1 MIRLLLISVIFLLS
15 VNCEQSYSQE
25 SKAYKK
31 KGLSYKTPLLKP
43 KYPSYNL
50 AATYMLTQKAK
61 RGDPF
66 AQHELGIRYILG
78 VGIPKDSVKAAHW
91 IKEAASKNLPAA
103 NFNYGIMLLNG
114 IGVDWNPFD
123 AFTNFK
129 VSAASGMV
137 QAQYILGLTYTD
149 NLVVSKDMT
158 KAYNWLK
165 KSADKGFEEAKKVI
179 IELNKNNS
187 IVLADSSLKD
197 EDITYSISNEANSSN
212 FTNYDLEYYDF
223 DKDTLTV
230 DEEIEYLNEVMS
242 SDKDELKK
250 MLKVEFVADSTKSKD
265 TSATGIINFA
275 ALSGSPEALLLNG
288 RFFEHGIGK
297 KKNLI
302 TASANYLKA
311 FRLGSYKAAELLL
324 EISQDKGFYKKLES
338 EIKNKNPFAM
348 YVWAGLVGLGMN
360 YSLTQD
366 QALDL
371 LKKAQKQ
378 NHIDSI
384 IELGL
389 AYYTGTIV
397 VKDTIKAINYFN
409 EAIELG
415 SSEAQIRLA
424 LINIQKNGSSEMA
437 DEISILNKYAN
448 NGSVLAV
455 AALAFCYEKGL
466 GVDMK
471 KAKAAKLYRKAA
483 QRGNEAA
490 FNSLQKMYDSLRP
503 PDEEFQIYF

>member
-1 MIRLLLISVIFLLS
+1 MIKLLLVSIILFFSMSI
-15 VNCEQSYSQE
+15 NQSYSQE

-61 RGDPF
+61 KGDPF

-78 VGIPKDSVKAAHW
+78 IGIPKDSVKAAHW
-91 IKEAASKNLPAA
+91 IKEAASKKLPAA
-103 NFNYGIMLLNG
+103 NFNYGIMLSNE
-114 IGVDWNPFD
+114 IGVDWNPFE
-123 AFTNFK
+123 AFKNFK
-129 VSAASGMV
+129 VAGASGME

-149 NLVVSKDMT
+149 NLVVSKNMT
-158 KAYNWLK
+158 KAYSWLK
-165 KSADKGFEEAKKVI
+165 KSADKGFYEAKRVLA
-179 IELNKNNS
+179 ELNKNNS
-187 IVLADSSLKD
+187 IVLADSSMKN
-197 EDITYSISNEANSSN
+197 EEVTYSISNEPNTSN

-230 DEEIEYLNEVMS
+230 DEEIEYLNEVLS
-242 SDKDELKK
+242 SNKDELKK
-250 MLKVEFVADSTKSKD
+250 ILKVEFHPEENISID

-302 TASANYLKA
+302 TASASYLKA

-324 EISQDKGFYKKLES
+324 EISQGQGFYKKLES
-338 EIKNKNPFAM
+338 EIKNKNAFAM

-360 YSLTQD
+360 YSLTEE

-371 LKKAQKQ
+371 LKKAEKQK
-378 NHIDSI
+378 HIDSI

-397 VKDTIKAINYFN
+397 VKDTIKAVDYFN

-415 SSEAQIRLA
+415 SSEAQIRLS
-424 LINIQKNGSSEMA
+424 LINIKKNGNSEMA
-437 DEISILNKYAN
+437 DEIAVLNKYAN

-455 AALAFCYEKGL
+455 AALAFCYEQGF

-503 PDEEFQIYF
+503 ADEEFQIYF